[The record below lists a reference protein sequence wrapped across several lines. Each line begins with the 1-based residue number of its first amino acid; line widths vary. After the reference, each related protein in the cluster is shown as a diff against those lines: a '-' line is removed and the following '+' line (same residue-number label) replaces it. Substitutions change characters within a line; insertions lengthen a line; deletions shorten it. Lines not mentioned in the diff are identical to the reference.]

1 MMKAMKS
8 IPMSFATATG
18 LLVAGAAAAC
28 GVCVEDKVA
37 ATYDH
42 AVIARAN
49 ARHQQVMFVALDGPN
64 VANAGARIAAAARA
78 VRGVDAKTLRTSDSP
93 AAFSIV
99 IAQSEVPQRAVAALG
114 DALRDPAMQLRLVRI
129 MHDGTLIDPE

>member
-1 MMKAMKS
+1 MKPVS
-8 IPMSFATATG
+8 MSLATAIG
-18 LLVAGAAAAC
+18 ILIAGTAAAC

-49 ARHQQVMFVALDGPN
+49 ARHEQVLFVAVDGPHAAN
-64 VANAGARIAAAARA
+64 VGPRIARAARA
-78 VRGVDAKTLRTSDSP
+78 VRGVDAKTLRTSESP

-99 IAQSEVPQRAVAALG
+99 VSRSEAPQRAVGAFR
-114 DALRDPAMQLRLVRI
+114 DALRDPGMQLTLVRI
-129 MHDGTLIDPE
+129 MQEGALIDPK